1 MKQAK
6 QQRARAIEKEL
17 LYDSK
22 LSKIE
27 EKEKRFD
34 RKVEYRAKELAD
46 EKVAKYIAK
55 YRRVKRLAV
64 SGLSIIL
71 IYSMCVTGA
80 WISDHT
86 SVFVGKTGVMSFL
99 AYLVEFFGVIGTSIA
114 DFLNMIVIFF
124 SSYMSVLVSNIVVYG
139 VSVILLIVSSILIVR
154 KGIPKWKE
162 KIEKTEIWYNNRG
175 ILGYKKAI
183 TLTLCLISFSWSI
196 LLAEYMAFNVM
207 FTWLILSLLTN
218 ILYHMIFFDKPV
230 RVLEEY

>member
-1 MKQAK
+1 
-6 QQRARAIEKEL
+6 
-17 LYDSK
+17 
-22 LSKIE
+22 
-27 EKEKRFD
+27 
-34 RKVEYRAKELAD
+34 
-46 EKVAKYIAK
+46 
-55 YRRVKRLAV
+55 
-64 SGLSIIL
+64 
-71 IYSMCVTGA
+71 
-80 WISDHT
+80 
-86 SVFVGKTGVMSFL
+86 
-99 AYLVEFFGVIGTSIA
+99 
-114 DFLNMIVIFF
+114 
-124 SSYMSVLVSNIVVYG
+124 MSVLVSNLVVYG

-162 KIEKTEIWYNNRG
+162 KIEETEIWYNNRG